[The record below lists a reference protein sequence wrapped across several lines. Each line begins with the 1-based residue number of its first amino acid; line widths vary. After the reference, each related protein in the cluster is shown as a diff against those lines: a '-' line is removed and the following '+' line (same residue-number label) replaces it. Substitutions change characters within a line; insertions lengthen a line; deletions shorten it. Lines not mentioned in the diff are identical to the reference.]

1 MDQVIARFAP
11 SPTGQVHIGNIRT
24 AIFNWLFARHT
35 GGQFLLRIEDTDL
48 ERSTKEAID
57 TLLECMEWLGL
68 DYDGVPMYQT
78 KQLSV
83 HLKAAQD
90 IMAAG
95 HAYRLDPADEKSPVY
110 FRIPWNCGAYDFI
123 RETGAAE
130 IEIAPET
137 VVQINRAGLT
147 YQTLSSK
154 GKPVE
159 NQYCIAGFYG
169 LQIKNNA
176 GEVIFAITDDNIQQ
190 ILDAVTPIE
199 VNGAAKLCFTRREVY
214 YHDLVKGDMAKP
226 LDSMRDFIVIRSD
239 GSPVF
244 HLANVCDDITQGV
257 THIVRGDDHV
267 ENTFRHLFLFELL
280 GAKAP
285 VYAHL
290 PMLVN
295 AQGKPYS
302 KRDGDAFVGDYREK
316 GYLSDALFN
325 YLSLLGWSPGDNREK
340 MTRQEII
347 EAFQIEKAQRSPA
360 QLDTAKLAN
369 MNGLYLA
376 EMEKDTFVT
385 LVKNFADKAGL
396 YTGVDGN
403 LFRKAAELMQ
413 SRTKVL
419 TDISTW
425 GYFFSG
431 DFEFDAK
438 AVKKNLSQEGIWT
451 ALKELAAALADLSD
465 FTAPAIENT
474 LRATEE
480 KLAMKQFALNQPLR
494 VALTGIAVGADMY
507 ATVEILGKEETAKR
521 MARAIAELGENKA

>member
-1 MDQVIARFAP
+1 M
-11 SPTGQVHIGNIRT
+11 
-24 AIFNWLFARHT
+24 
-35 GGQFLLRIEDTDL
+35 
-48 ERSTKEAID
+48 
-57 TLLECMEWLGL
+57 
-68 DYDGVPMYQT
+68 
-78 KQLSV
+78 
-83 HLKAAQD
+83 
-90 IMAAG
+90 
-95 HAYRLDPADEKSPVY
+95 
-110 FRIPWNCGAYDFI
+110 
-123 RETGAAE
+123 
-130 IEIAPET
+130 
-137 VVQINRAGLT
+137 
-147 YQTLSSK
+147 
-154 GKPVE
+154 
-159 NQYCIAGFYG
+159 
-169 LQIKNNA
+169 
-176 GEVIFAITDDNIQQ
+176 IFAITDDNIQQ

-340 MTRQEII
+340 MTRTEII

-396 YTGVDGN
+396 YTNVDGA

-419 TDISTW
+419 TDISSW

-451 ALKELAAALADLSD
+451 ALKELASALADLAD

-507 ATVEILGKEETAKR
+507 ATVEILGKEETSKR